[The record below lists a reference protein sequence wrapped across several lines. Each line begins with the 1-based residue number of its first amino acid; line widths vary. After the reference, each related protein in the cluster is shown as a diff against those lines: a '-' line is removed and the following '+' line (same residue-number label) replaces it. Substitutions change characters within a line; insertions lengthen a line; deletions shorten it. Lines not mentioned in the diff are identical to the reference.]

1 MKYSLI
7 TQDCILLS
15 SVISGWKHWGWGESL
30 LILVHRCKTVSVLWL
45 QTQHTCLSNNILSKE
60 CWNLD
65 TCHTNAFHL
74 TQQGKTLQ
82 KKILMLETPNV
93 WFVICSRLCALNWLF
108 SYGKVC
114 IGLSTALCLDSLI
127 IISTYLQAVIS
138 QKGKPKTSQYQ
149 KYQGIKPMFLASI
162 KQCSHLLNNKQ
173 LLLEQ
178 LLLHPGSEWLLET
191 FICKLESCF
200 LCMHAKSL

>member
-1 MKYSLI
+1 MAGNTEVEVNLYSFLATDAKLSQSFDYKPNTLVYPI
-7 TQDCILLS
+7 IS
-15 SVISGWKHWGWGESL
+15 SV
-30 LILVHRCKTVSVLWL
+30 
-45 QTQHTCLSNNILSKE
+45 SKE

-74 TQQGKTLQ
+74 TQQGKTFQ

-108 SYGKVC
+108 SYGKLC

-127 IISTYLQAVIS
+127 IISTYLQTVIS
-138 QKGKPKTSQYQ
+138 QKGKLKTSQYQ

-178 LLLHPGSEWLLET
+178 LLLHPGSEWLPET